1 VADGEDVAENSTQA
15 QAGLNET
22 EDPEPAKRELMQ
34 LEALPITSLSISSLL
49 LDNSPRQSGEN
60 DDHVRVLAE
69 SHEQLPPIV
78 VHGPSMRVIDG
89 IHRVRAAIRRG
100 EKKIRAKIYHGT
112 DDEAF
117 VLGVRMNIAHGL
129 PLARADRT
137 AAAVRIIGSHPQ
149 WSNRM
154 IATAVGLS
162 AMTVARVRRSTEQT
176 VQSTTRVGKDGRVRP
191 LNSAAGR
198 LKAAELL
205 AEKPTLPMRAIAK
218 EAGVSSSTVH
228 DVRHRLRSGQQ
239 PTLEHQRTQELPATP
254 ELPDVRL
261 SREDPS
267 APGSPDG
274 ADVTTILADLKR
286 DPSLQSSG
294 PGQSLLRILD
304 KYRVEMAGSNKM
316 VEMVPDHCASS
327 VAKLAR
333 EYARV
338 WTKIA
343 AQLEE
348 RRALPPR
355 PSTST

>member
-1 VADGEDVAENSTQA
+1 
-15 QAGLNET
+15 
-22 EDPEPAKRELMQ
+22 MQ
-34 LEALPITSLSISSLL
+34 LEALPIVSLSISSLL
-49 LDNSPRQSGEN
+49 LDNSPRQGGEN

-100 EKKIRAKIYHGT
+100 EKKIRAKMYHGT

-117 VLGVRMNIAHGL
+117 VLG
-129 PLARADRT
+129 
-137 AAAVRIIGSHPQ
+137 
-149 WSNRM
+149 
-154 IATAVGLS
+154 
-162 AMTVARVRRSTEQT
+162 
-176 VQSTTRVGKDGRVRP
+176 
-191 LNSAAGR
+191 
-198 LKAAELL
+198 
-205 AEKPTLPMRAIAK
+205 
-218 EAGVSSSTVH
+218 
-228 DVRHRLRSGQQ
+228 
-239 PTLEHQRTQELPATP
+239 TQELPATP

-274 ADVTTILADLKR
+274 ADVATILADLKR
-286 DPSLQSSG
+286 DPSLRSSG

-348 RRALPPR
+348 RRVLPPR
-355 PSTST
+355 P